1 LLRTSIESYYDE
13 YSKATPP
20 IDFLNKNKIYKTI
33 ILPDSTDQFYS
44 KIVLDKEDVPFGVEI
59 SFDGYEQNVFTDF
72 LINDGYYCTVAKNID
87 AFFNSFSN
95 TKKYFQSKTIHN
107 LYEILLPNGET
118 YLKNSITNAYTS
130 SNLSTLPYLT
140 SSGATSV
147 ISFNTS
153 SYSIID
159 TDPTNQFSIAFT
171 DCQQPS
177 DVSSILDFILYKA
190 KIEEYLGS
198 LELTYESIIS
208 NSIQSA
214 KPIMF
219 VVEKYKDD
227 LLIQKFYVP
236 NSGVV
241 NFIDSQVIFGNTYKY
256 VINSLSIVPN
266 LEYNYGP
273 FYPFPSGSFVPEYFQ
288 TLVTSNKTLKLV
300 KNEIFTKE
308 VTIYDNPPL
317 APDVQFYPV
326 LNPTSNEN
334 QIQMLLN
341 APVGSTKSIPIL
353 FNKTIE
359 KLFIEKSLK
368 CQDVIDGQLLEYSTD
383 DPPLAFLVHKKKI
396 IPTKYEDFLNS
407 TTTLV
412 NVNNDTYSKVFIDT
426 LEPNIKYYF
435 CFRTIDIHKQLSN
448 PSSIFEVEL
457 INDKGTYYPIIKP
470 FEFPKENIEYNS
482 ISFEKYIHITPSLL
496 QTTIDEQLSNL
507 TNANT
512 AFGKTII
519 LGPQEDKLWGKKF
532 KLRLR
537 SKTTGKTI
545 DFNLNFDKE
554 HLVSEDEKNRV
565 IT

>member
-1 LLRTSIESYYDE
+1 
-13 YSKATPP
+13 
-20 IDFLNKNKIYKTI
+20 
-33 ILPDSTDQFYS
+33 
-44 KIVLDKEDVPFGVEI
+44 
-59 SFDGYEQNVFTDF
+59 
-72 LINDGYYCTVAKNID
+72 
-87 AFFNSFSN
+87 
-95 TKKYFQSKTIHN
+95 
-107 LYEILLPNGET
+107 
-118 YLKNSITNAYTS
+118 
-130 SNLSTLPYLT
+130 
-140 SSGATSV
+140 
-147 ISFNTS
+147 
-153 SYSIID
+153 
-159 TDPTNQFSIAFT
+159 
-171 DCQQPS
+171 
-177 DVSSILDFILYKA
+177 
-190 KIEEYLGS
+190 
-198 LELTYESIIS
+198 
-208 NSIQSA
+208 
-214 KPIMF
+214 
-219 VVEKYKDD
+219 
-227 LLIQKFYVP
+227 
-236 NSGVV
+236 
-241 NFIDSQVIFGNTYKY
+241 
-256 VINSLSIVPN
+256 
-266 LEYNYGP
+266 
-273 FYPFPSGSFVPEYFQ
+273 
-288 TLVTSNKTLKLV
+288 
-300 KNEIFTKE
+300 
-308 VTIYDNPPL
+308 
-317 APDVQFYPV
+317 
-326 LNPTSNEN
+326 
-334 QIQMLLN
+334 MLLN